1 MKRHEQVFKRTLK
14 HKKQHKSMK
23 KLSYVMQKQAKA
35 YKTLQSM
42 HMNEKVFNDMQKNLI
57 TQKFK

>member
-42 HMNEKVFNDMQKNLI
+42 HKNEKGIQRYAKEFDNTEI
-57 TQKFK
+57 